1 MRKSTKYLMTVPVR
15 FVCLTAMAF
24 FVILGFLRYMEFF
37 AKGGFGPIHDSLE
50 FYVFILAILGAT
62 SGLIAML
69 EYYYAMRSG
78 ETSLSRYLARLNIK
92 A

>member
-1 MRKSTKYLMTVPVR
+1 MTVPVR

-78 ETSLSRYLARLNIK
+78 ETSLSRYLTKLGVK